1 MLTITMAAPLL
12 TLLLPL
18 DIRLLLLLKGFPFA
32 VGVLSSIKVQYAV
45 LYVYKIYVCFT
56 YLKRK
61 AYK

>member
-1 MLTITMAAPLL
+1 MLTITMATPLL